1 MEFEKCQQ
9 TTPTTYSEVHYG
21 NREVSTPLGMDFAVS
36 ANATVGLVLI
46 LTRDCYHFYF
56 FNFERL
62 EKLPLERGKA
72 TFIFCEMLSLLCAC
86 LEKCFWILTVFRIS
100 PEWGWFLVQHA
111 WYLGSACMPLVT
123 LPPLFNSCYHYW
135 NYADIQL
142 PFRTLLLQSKDIFP
156 SSNFWYNVQHAL
168 WALGSSFSVWHLRGK
183 GFFYN
188 MRTCSCCLGCVP
200 LYYGGWLSPVVLDWE
215 NWKNI

>member
-36 ANATVGLVLI
+36 ANAPVGFVLI
-46 LTRDCYHFYF
+46 LTRECYHFYF

-72 TFIFCEMLSLLCAC
+72 PFIFCEMLSLLCAC

-100 PEWGWFLVQHA
+100 SEWG
-111 WYLGSACMPLVT
+111 
-123 LPPLFNSCYHYW
+123 
-135 NYADIQL
+135 
-142 PFRTLLLQSKDIFP
+142 
-156 SSNFWYNVQHAL
+156 
-168 WALGSSFSVWHLRGK
+168 
-183 GFFYN
+183 
-188 MRTCSCCLGCVP
+188 
-200 LYYGGWLSPVVLDWE
+200 
-215 NWKNI
+215 